1 MLRRVTRPGGSA
13 STRIPVRPLFDLLE
27 SKLRPQPFFAGNV
40 LRTSLVNLL
49 MNARAPI
56 IVLSAAAGYGK
67 TTLLGQ
73 WTVRSRRPVAWV
85 SVDELDND
93 PVVLLRY
100 IATALD
106 RVSPLDSAVLGALA
120 SPVASI
126 DVTLA
131 LRLGSALE
139 SMKSAFI
146 LVLDDLHTLTNPQ
159 CLDAIDALVDHIPS
173 GSQVALSGRR
183 MPSRRLGAL
192 RARRLAVEIGPDEL
206 RMDENDARE
215 LLRTV
220 DVQLPDADLGA
231 LVEHTEG
238 WPGGLYLAALAI
250 KSTIPG
256 ANTIRFRGDDRF
268 VADYLRSELL
278 LRLPLDEIRFL
289 TRTAVLDR
297 MSGPLCDTLLEARG
311 SAAVLESLKD
321 SNVFVVPLDRNR
333 DRYRYHH
340 LFRELLR
347 AELERAE
354 PDLVPVLLTRAADWC
369 AANGEP
375 AAAVAYAQRAGDGD
389 RVARLVMAHGPLEYQ
404 RGHAVTIEAWLNWL
418 DRHGALDRNPAIAS
432 LGAWFSAVRGHS
444 DQAQRWA
451 DAAERGSRGNDTDDP
466 TVEAWLAL
474 LRAARCDRG
483 VAQMLAD
490 SQRAVGNFGR
500 GSQWW
505 STAASVRGLSL
516 LVSGDAPAADDLF
529 ADIVESALATGA
541 WNVAA
546 LSLAERATMAI
557 RRDDWVEAGALAE
570 QADSVM
576 RRSHMQEYP
585 PNALVHVALAR
596 VAIHRHE
603 ESRVSGLLVSAQ
615 RLRPRLTHVLAT
627 LSVQVRLQ
635 LASAYLA
642 IVDIAGA
649 RTMLREVDGLL
660 RRGPDFGTLAS
671 DADDLRSRLKSARR
685 VTPGA
690 STLTTAELRLLPLL
704 PTHLSFPEIG
714 ERLHISRHT
723 VKSQVMSIYR
733 KLDVTSRNSAVG
745 RAGELG
751 LL

>member
-1 MLRRVTRPGGSA
+1 MC
-13 STRIPVRPLFDLLE
+13 
-27 SKLRPQPFFAGNV
+27 

-49 MNARAPI
+49 LNARAPI

-159 CLDAIDALVDHIPS
+159 CLDAIDALIDHIPS

-321 SNVFVVPLDRNR
+321 SNLFVVPLDRNR

-490 SQRAVGNFGR
+490 SQRAVRNFGR

-505 STAASVRGLSL
+505 STAATVRGLSL
-516 LVSGDAPAADDLF
+516 LVGGDAHAADDLF

-557 RRDDWVEAGALAE
+557 GRGDWVEAGALAE

-603 ESRVSGLLVSAQ
+603 GSRVSGLLVSAQ

-635 LASAYLA
+635 LAWAYVA

-649 RTMLREVDGLL
+649 RAMLREVDGLL

-671 DADDLRSRLKSARR
+671 DADDLRSRLKSARTD
-685 VTPGA
+685 TPGA